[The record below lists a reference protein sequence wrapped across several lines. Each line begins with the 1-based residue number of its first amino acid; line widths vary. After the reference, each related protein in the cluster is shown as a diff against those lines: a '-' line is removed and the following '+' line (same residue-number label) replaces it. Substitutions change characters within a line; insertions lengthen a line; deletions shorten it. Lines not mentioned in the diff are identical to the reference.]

1 MLAARSAADT
11 IDNATAQ
18 PADDRLFKAAGLA
31 FAAVLPALFWV
42 GVIAAA
48 GPMVGFTLPP
58 AALVAL
64 GGTIALFLSAVC
76 APIILRT

>member
-11 IDNATAQ
+11 ISDATAQ

-31 FAAVLPALFWV
+31 FAAVVPALFWV
-42 GVIAAA
+42 GVIATA
-48 GPMVGFTLPP
+48 GPTLGYTFPP
-58 AALVAL
+58 AALMAL
-64 GGTIALFLSAVC
+64 GATIALFLTAVC